1 MCVYRCSLCL
11 SLVGC
16 YVIGGLDGIYDGAE
30 GYRTDAFL
38 GDIVLLI
45 FGAVDLTNPQL
56 QVSLANC
63 SFVSISLGLVLAS
76 RCSLSLPDLLIT
88 VPDEVCP
95 LLSDCLPLAGMS
107 CTERLSRV
115 FHSFRR

>member
-11 SLVGC
+11 SLVGS

-45 FGAVDLTNPQL
+45 FGAVEMTGSIAAGVIGQL
-56 QVSLANC
+56 FFCIHLDG
-63 SFVSISLGLVLAS
+63 F
-76 RCSLSLPDLLIT
+76 
-88 VPDEVCP
+88 
-95 LLSDCLPLAGMS
+95 
-107 CTERLSRV
+107 
-115 FHSFRR
+115 

>member
-1 MCVYRCSLCL
+1 MYRCSLCL

-45 FGAVDLTNPQL
+45 FEAMVNDKDTFINRCTF
-56 QVSLANC
+56 LALC
-63 SFVSISLGLVLAS
+63 GHFDIG
-76 RCSLSLPDLLIT
+76 C
-88 VPDEVCP
+88 
-95 LLSDCLPLAGMS
+95 
-107 CTERLSRV
+107 
-115 FHSFRR
+115 

>member
-1 MCVYRCSLCL
+1 MVWACALLIGCKSFLHGSLTLMCVYRCSLCL

-45 FGAVDLTNPQL
+45 FGAMVNDRIHSSRYHWP
-56 QVSLANC
+56 
-63 SFVSISLGLVLAS
+63 IVLLYS
-76 RCSLSLPDLLIT
+76 SGWILR
-88 VPDEVCP
+88 
-95 LLSDCLPLAGMS
+95 
-107 CTERLSRV
+107 
-115 FHSFRR
+115 